1 MGERHRCDAQNYR
14 GGEGGGTERD
24 QAREHVFGFRVCI
37 SEQTKLSERAATR
50 NMHIFFFFFYFI
62 LLYFDLVWFSVLLME
77 GTESQCRADCPG
89 THYVQQA
96 GLELFLCLPGASVVL
111 ALPEYS

>member
-1 MGERHRCDAQNYR
+1 
-14 GGEGGGTERD
+14 
-24 QAREHVFGFRVCI
+24 
-37 SEQTKLSERAATR
+37 
-50 NMHIFFFFFYFI
+50 
-62 LLYFDLVWFSVLLME
+62 ME

>member
-1 MGERHRCDAQNYR
+1 VGERHRCDAQNYR

-50 NMHIFFFFFYFI
+50 NMHIFFFSFTLFYFI
-62 LLYFDLVWFSVLLME
+62 LIWF
-77 GTESQCRADCPG
+77 GF
-89 THYVQQA
+89 
-96 GLELFLCLPGASVVL
+96 LFC
-111 ALPEYS
+111 